1 MCGLAVWNNDVPDG
15 WQKVEQL
22 WWPFISYNLSNRIRK
37 AQQAWQKVGPFVI
50 FFIRLN
56 MFLVTINMSIFR
68 FSLSKKFLRILVSQK
83 FFIFT
88 FDLSFEVNS
97 YVEFIFLQKI
107 YNIKRI
113 SPKKKLEFFNKTWIM

>member
-1 MCGLAVWNNDVPDG
+1 
-15 WQKVEQL
+15 
-22 WWPFISYNLSNRIRK
+22 
-37 AQQAWQKVGPFVI
+37 
-50 FFIRLN
+50 
-56 MFLVTINMSIFR
+56 MSIFR

-113 SPKKKLEFFNKTWIM
+113 SPKKKLEFFNKT